1 MSPRPKPARRGRAE
15 PCRPR
20 LNCNPSAVVAAAAL
34 ADDLNVLR
42 LRSLLAL
49 CDVELDLLP
58 FVEAAVAATSDRA
71 EVHEHIRATFNLDE
85 TVALVAVEPLHRAL
99 RHLDL
104 LRSGCGARHGG
115 RGPTPHNCLGQPLTQ
130 TRGGCSSS
138 HTRSWN
144 RAIIPSREPARLLSH
159 CGPDRAVASRMR
171 WPARQPPGLRL
182 SRRDGSCAS
191 GAAAVRLIS
200 RYRT

>member
-138 HTRSWN
+138 HPTELEQSDHSQPGASPAPVSLWPR
-144 RAIIPSREPARLLSH
+144 PGSRLPYEMARPPAARPAAFPKRRL
-159 CGPDRAVASRMR
+159 
-171 WPARQPPGLRL
+171 
-182 SRRDGSCAS
+182 
-191 GAAAVRLIS
+191 VR
-200 RYRT
+200 